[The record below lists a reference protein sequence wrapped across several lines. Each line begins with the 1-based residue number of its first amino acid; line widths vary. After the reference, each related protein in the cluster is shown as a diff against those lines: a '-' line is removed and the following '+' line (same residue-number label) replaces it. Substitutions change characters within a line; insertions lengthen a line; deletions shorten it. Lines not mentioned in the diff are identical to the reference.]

1 MNSPSSPV
9 PLGPATVSAQQF
21 LHGMAEVGLLAKEEV
36 PALLARLPSSSRQ
49 DVRSLATELVRQR
62 RLTPFQ
68 SQMIAQGKWTGL
80 VLGNYVILEKIG
92 AGGMGIV
99 YKAQHRRMKRLVA
112 LKVLTPAISRSKPA
126 VARFQREV
134 EAAAKLNHTNIVAA
148 YDADEAQ
155 GTHFL
160 VMEYVPGSDLAQ
172 RVKMHGPLPPVQAI
186 DCIWQAAR
194 GLEHAH
200 ACRMIHRDIK
210 PSNLLLD
217 DNGTVKILDMG
228 LARFQEAGA
237 ANATE
242 ATSRPEL
249 TETGSFMGTCEFM
262 APEQALNTRNA
273 DARSDIYSL
282 GCTLYYLIVGEPPYQ
297 GGTAMEKLLAHRED
311 PIPPLAK
318 GRRDVPPDLETIY
331 RRMLAKNPSQRYQS
345 MREVIAAFESLGG
358 SLPTAKGHV
367 GTSNRRNRILGRCLA
382 AAAAVLALGA
392 LLAFVAVVGFS
403 GRGQDNKG
411 GSAGEADRMTLAKQ
425 PGAVTAG
432 SGPIA
437 TSLEGSP
444 PAKQVEYVLKKLK
457 EINPGFDGQGTH
469 EQENGVVA
477 ELSICTDHVEN
488 ISAVRSLPRL
498 KRLKCAG
505 SGFNKGKLR
514 NLEPLRGLPLTEL
527 YCGYN
532 PPIKDLYPLKGMA
545 LETLD
550 CANTQVS
557 DLVVLQGMPVSFLH
571 IHDTN
576 VRDLTPLRQLPLRQ
590 LRFDLQAGQDLGPL
604 RSIPTLQKINGVATA
619 EFFRKYPVSR

>member
-1 MNSPSSPV
+1 MNSPFSPV

-21 LHGMAEVGLLAKEEV
+21 LHGMAEAGLLTKEEV
-36 PALLARLPSSSRQ
+36 PALLARLPLPARQ
-49 DVRSLATELVRQR
+49 DVRSLAAELIRQR

-68 SQMIAQGKWTGL
+68 SQMIAQGRWAGL
-80 VLGNYVILEKIG
+80 VLGNYVILDRIG

-112 LKVLTPAISRSKPA
+112 LKVLTPAISRSKSA

-148 YDADEAQ
+148 HDADEAQ

-160 VMEYVPGSDLAQ
+160 VMEYVQGSDLAQ
-172 RVKMHGPLPPVQAI
+172 RVKMHGPLPAAQAI

-200 ACRMIHRDIK
+200 ACGMIHRDIK

-217 DNGTVKILDMG
+217 DNGTLKILDLG
-228 LARFQEAGA
+228 LARFQETGA

-273 DARSDIYSL
+273 DGRSDIYSL
-282 GCTLYYLIVGEPPYQ
+282 GCTLYYLIVGEPPYK
-297 GGTAMEKLLAHRED
+297 GGTPMEKLLAHRED

-345 MREVIAAFESLGG
+345 MREVIAALESLGG
-358 SLPTAKGHV
+358 TSPTAKVHG
-367 GTSNRRNRILGRCLA
+367 GPSNRRKRILLPVGV
-382 AAAAVLALGA
+382 AVLALGA
-392 LLAFVAVVGFS
+392 LLAFVAVVGFG
-403 GRGQDNKG
+403 GRKAGEPR
-411 GSAGEADRMTLAKQ
+411 GEADRTKLTKQ
-425 PGAVTAG
+425 PGITEQ
-432 SGPIA
+432 SGPVA
-437 TSLEGSP
+437 ALMEGSP

-457 EINPGFDGQGTH
+457 ETNPRFDGQGTH

-488 ISAVRSLPRL
+488 ISPVRSLPRL

-505 SGFNKGKLR
+505 SGFNKGQLR
-514 NLEPLRGLPLTEL
+514 NLEPIRGLPLTEL

-532 PPIKDLYPLKGMA
+532 PSIKDLSPLKGMA

-571 IHDTN
+571 VHDTN

-590 LRFDLQAGQDLGPL
+590 LRFDIQAAQDLTPL
-604 RSIPTLQKINGVATA
+604 RSIPTLQKINGVASA
-619 EFFRKYPVSR
+619 EFFKKYPVSR